1 MADKSGL
8 EKYPP
13 PNRRPPEKFTDVDQ
27 VAANNVEDEIRQVV
41 RRDIPFLQRQRSE
54 GNAESSAIETLN
66 ALVGRLG
73 IDSMEDIDRVIRDL
87 ESIRDMLQKEGQRV
101 IREIAGYTSL
111 SDAART
117 AMRVIA
123 DSIKQWKSVS
133 DKPDLSPD

>member
-13 PNRRPPEKFTDVDQ
+13 PNRRPPEKFSDVDQ

-41 RRDIPFLQRQRSE
+41 RRDMPFLQRQRSE

-87 ESIRDMLQKEGQRV
+87 ESMRDMLQKEGQRV

>member
-13 PNRRPPEKFTDVDQ
+13 PNRRPPEKFSDVDQ

-41 RRDIPFLQRQRSE
+41 RRDMPFLQRQRSE
-54 GNAESSAIETLN
+54 GNADSSAIESLN
-66 ALVGRLG
+66 ALVGRLA

-111 SDAART
+111 SDAARA

-123 DSIKQWKSVS
+123 DSIKQWKNVS
-133 DKPDLSPD
+133 DKPDPSPD

>member
-27 VAANNVEDEIRQVV
+27 VAANNVEDEIRQAV
-41 RRDIPFLQRQRSE
+41 RRDMPSLQRQRSQ
-54 GNAESSAIETLN
+54 GNADSSTIESLN
-66 ALVGRLG
+66 ASVGRLA

-87 ESIRDMLQKEGQRV
+87 ESVRDILQKEGQRV
-101 IREIAGYTSL
+101 IREIGNYARL

-123 DSIKQWKSVS
+123 DSIRQWKNLP
-133 DKPDLSPD
+133 DKPDPGPD

>member
-13 PNRRPPEKFTDVDQ
+13 PNRRPPEKFSDVDQ

-41 RRDIPFLQRQRSE
+41 RRDMPFLQRQRSE
-54 GNAESSAIETLN
+54 GNADSSAIETLN

-111 SDAART
+111 SDAARA

-123 DSIKQWKSVS
+123 DSIKQWKNVS
-133 DKPDLSPD
+133 DKPDPSPD

>member
-41 RRDIPFLQRQRSE
+41 RRDMPFLQRQRSE
-54 GNAESSAIETLN
+54 GNADSSAIETLN

-101 IREIAGYTSL
+101 IREIAGYASL

-123 DSIKQWKSVS
+123 DSIKQWKNAP
-133 DKPDLSPD
+133 DKPNRSPD

>member
-1 MADKSGL
+1 MADKSGPD
-8 EKYPP
+8 KYPQ
-13 PNRRPPEKFTDVDQ
+13 PNRRAPEKFGDVDQ

-41 RRDIPFLQRQRSE
+41 RRDMPFLQRQRSE
-54 GNAESSAIETLN
+54 GNADSSAIESLN
-66 ALVGRLG
+66 ALVGRLA

-111 SDAART
+111 SDAARA

-123 DSIKQWKSVS
+123 DSIKQWKNLS
-133 DKPDLSPD
+133 DKPDPSPD

>member
-41 RRDIPFLQRQRSE
+41 RRDMPFLQRQRSE
-54 GNAESSAIETLN
+54 GNADSSAIESLN
-66 ALVGRLG
+66 ALVGRLA

-111 SDAART
+111 SDAARA

-123 DSIKQWKSVS
+123 DSIKQWKNVS
-133 DKPDLSPD
+133 DKPDPSPD

>member
-41 RRDIPFLQRQRSE
+41 RRDMPFLQRQRSE
-54 GNAESSAIETLN
+54 GNADSSAIETLN

-111 SDAART
+111 SDAARA

-123 DSIKQWKSVS
+123 DSIKQWKNLS
-133 DKPDLSPD
+133 DKPDPSPD

>member
-13 PNRRPPEKFTDVDQ
+13 PSRRPPEKFSDVDQ

-41 RRDIPFLQRQRSE
+41 RRDMPFLQRQRSE
-54 GNAESSAIETLN
+54 GNADSSAIETLN

-73 IDSMEDIDRVIRDL
+73 FDSMEDIDRVIRDL

-101 IREIAGYTSL
+101 IREIAGYASL

-123 DSIKQWKSVS
+123 DSIKQWKNV
-133 DKPDLSPD
+133 KPDRSPD

>member
-13 PNRRPPEKFTDVDQ
+13 PNRRPPEKFSDVDQ

-41 RRDIPFLQRQRSE
+41 RRDMPFLQRQRSE
-54 GNAESSAIETLN
+54 GNADSSAIESLN
-66 ALVGRLG
+66 ALVGRLA

-111 SDAART
+111 SDAARA

-123 DSIKQWKSVS
+123 DSIKQWKNVP
-133 DKPDLSPD
+133 DKPNRSD

>member
-13 PNRRPPEKFTDVDQ
+13 PNRRPPEKFSDVDQ

-41 RRDIPFLQRQRSE
+41 RRDMPFLQRQRSE
-54 GNAESSAIETLN
+54 GNADSSAIESLN
-66 ALVGRLG
+66 ALVGRLA

-111 SDAART
+111 SDAARA

-123 DSIKQWKSVS
+123 DSIKQWKNLS
-133 DKPDLSPD
+133 DKPDPSPD

>member
-13 PNRRPPEKFTDVDQ
+13 PNRRPPEKFSDVDQ

-41 RRDIPFLQRQRSE
+41 RRDMPFLHRQRSE
-54 GNAESSAIETLN
+54 GNADSSAIESLN
-66 ALVGRLG
+66 ALVGRLA

-111 SDAART
+111 SDAARA

-123 DSIKQWKSVS
+123 DSIKQWKNLS
-133 DKPDLSPD
+133 DKPDPSPD

>member
-41 RRDIPFLQRQRSE
+41 RRDMPFLQRQRSE
-54 GNAESSAIETLN
+54 GNADGSAIESLN
-66 ALVGRLG
+66 ALVGRLA

-101 IREIAGYTSL
+101 IREIARYTSL
-111 SDAART
+111 SDAARA

-123 DSIKQWKSVS
+123 DSIKQWKNVS
-133 DKPDLSPD
+133 DKPDPSPD

>member
-13 PNRRPPEKFTDVDQ
+13 PNRRPPEKFSDVDQ

-41 RRDIPFLQRQRSE
+41 RRDMPFLQRQRSE
-54 GNAESSAIETLN
+54 GNADSSAIESLN
-66 ALVGRLG
+66 ALVGRLA

-111 SDAART
+111 SDAARA

-123 DSIKQWKSVS
+123 DSIKQWKNVS
-133 DKPDLSPD
+133 DKPDASLD

>member
-13 PNRRPPEKFTDVDQ
+13 PNRRPPEKFSDVDQ

-41 RRDIPFLQRQRSE
+41 RRDMPFLQRQRSE
-54 GNAESSAIETLN
+54 GNADSSAIESLN
-66 ALVGRLG
+66 ALVGRLAL
-73 IDSMEDIDRVIRDL
+73 DSIEDIDRVIRDL

-111 SDAART
+111 SDAARA

-123 DSIKQWKSVS
+123 DSIKQWKNVS
-133 DKPDLSPD
+133 DKPDPSPD

>member
-41 RRDIPFLQRQRSE
+41 RRDMPFLQRQRSE
-54 GNAESSAIETLN
+54 GNADSSAIETLN

-111 SDAART
+111 SDAARA

-123 DSIKQWKSVS
+123 DSIKQWKNVS
-133 DKPDLSPD
+133 DKPDPSPD

>member
-13 PNRRPPEKFTDVDQ
+13 PNRRSPEKFTDVDQ

-41 RRDIPFLQRQRSE
+41 RRDMPFLQRQRSE
-54 GNAESSAIETLN
+54 GNADSSAIESLN
-66 ALVGRLG
+66 ALVGRLA

-111 SDAART
+111 SDAARA

-123 DSIKQWKSVS
+123 DSIKQWKNVS
-133 DKPDLSPD
+133 DKPDPSPD

>member
-1 MADKSGL
+1 MADKSGP

-13 PNRRPPEKFTDVDQ
+13 PNRRPPENPSDDQ
-27 VAANNVEDEIRQVV
+27 VAANTVEDEIRQVV
-41 RRDIPFLQRQRSE
+41 RRDLTFLQRQRSE
-54 GNAESSAIETLN
+54 VNADGSTIESLN
-66 ALVGRLG
+66 ASVGRLG

-101 IREIAGYTSL
+101 IREIAGYARL

-123 DSIKQWKSVS
+123 DSIKQGKNVS
-133 DKPDLSPD
+133 DKPVSSPD

>member
-41 RRDIPFLQRQRSE
+41 RRDMPFLQRQRSE
-54 GNAESSAIETLN
+54 GNADSSAIESLN
-66 ALVGRLG
+66 ALVGRLAL
-73 IDSMEDIDRVIRDL
+73 DSIEDIDRVIRDL

-111 SDAART
+111 SDAARA

-123 DSIKQWKSVS
+123 DSIKQWKNLS
-133 DKPDLSPD
+133 DKPDPSPD